1 MDIVNICDTKV
12 NFVTNF
18 IKDFDAKAVNRHI
31 MSIHILGTMHNM
43 PKTQNLKNY
52 TNNMTVVNLHFWK
65 TSLASSDGDL
75 A

>member
-1 MDIVNICDTKV
+1 
-12 NFVTNF
+12 
-18 IKDFDAKAVNRHI
+18 
-31 MSIHILGTMHNM
+31 MHNM

-52 TNNMTVVNLHFWK
+52 TKNMTAVNLHFWK